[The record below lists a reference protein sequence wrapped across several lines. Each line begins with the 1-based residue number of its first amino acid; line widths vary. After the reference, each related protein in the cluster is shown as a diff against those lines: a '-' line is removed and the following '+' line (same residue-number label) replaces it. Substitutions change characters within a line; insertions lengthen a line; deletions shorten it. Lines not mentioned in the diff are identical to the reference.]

1 MAKSVAMVPA
11 LDTRRSYNDRVSEA
25 LSSRFV
31 LSALAV
37 IALLVALVAVGA
49 LAHVAQQSKFVP
61 YVFERNCGAQIV
73 PAGPAQPVDQLEP
86 AAVDAWKQSV
96 IANFVLNARMV
107 TPDAVYQRKAIARV
121 YAFLSPGEDPAFN
134 KMNEWYSGDNNAF
147 ARGELESVSGELS
160 SVLPQSEDTYQ
171 VDWVEMVS
179 DLDGSPKKQARM
191 RAIVRVYRRATTPD
205 TTEESLRENPLGL
218 FVKDY
223 SWGTQL

>member
-1 MAKSVAMVPA
+1 MAKSVAVIPA
-11 LDTRRSYNDRVSEA
+11 LDERRSHNDRVSEA

-37 IALLVALVAVGA
+37 IALLIALLAVGG
-49 LAHVAQQSKFVP
+49 LVHVAQQSKFVP
-61 YVFERNCGAQIV
+61 YAFKQCGTQLV
-73 PAGPAQPVDQLEP
+73 PVGAAEPVDQLDK
-86 AAVDAWKQSV
+86 ATIDAWKQGE
-96 IANFVLNARMV
+96 IAKFVLNARMV
-107 TPDAVYQRKAIARV
+107 TPDAVYQTKAITSV
-121 YAFLSPGEDPAFN
+121 YAFLSPEDAAFK
-134 KMNEWYSGDNNAF
+134 KMSEWYSGDNDAF
-147 ARGELESVSGELS
+147 ARAERESVSGELS

-179 DLDGSPKKQARM
+179 DLDGSPKKQVRM

-223 SWGTQL
+223 SWGSQL

>member
-1 MAKSVAMVPA
+1 MAKSVAVIPA
-11 LDTRRSYNDRVSEA
+11 LDVRRSHNDRVSEA

-37 IALLVALVAVGA
+37 IALLIALVAVGA
-49 LAHVAQQSKFVP
+49 LAHNSHQSKYVP
-61 YVFERNCGAQIV
+61 YVFERSCGAQIV
-73 PAGPAQPVDQLEP
+73 PAGPAQPADQLDPTTVE
-86 AAVDAWKQSV
+86 AWKQSV
-96 IANFVLNARMV
+96 VANFVLNARMI
-107 TPDAVYQRKAIARV
+107 TPDPVHQRKAIARV
-121 YAFLSPGEDPAFN
+121 YAFLSPGDPAFQ
-134 KMNEWYSGDNNAF
+134 KLSEWYSGDNDAF
-147 ARGELESVSGELS
+147 ARGERESVSGELS

-179 DLDGSPKKQARM
+179 DLDGSPKKQVRM

-223 SWGTQL
+223 SWGSQL